1 MKKNKKPEKQTAEKP
16 VASIPYVKIVL
27 CLFFICTICAGLLG
41 ATFLLTKDPIAA
53 NEKATIESALKRIYG
68 DKAVLDDEAVPVP
81 EGQNVEAI
89 YLLRNPDGA
98 LAGYAVRVL
107 SAGFSADIDMIV
119 GFDADSSIRKVEII
133 ALSETAGLGSRVAEE
148 EYLTQYV
155 GTSGELVLKEDID
168 AISGATKSSKAV
180 INGVNAATRCL
191 AALGV

>member
-27 CLFFICTICAGLLG
+27 CLFLICTICAGLLG

-98 LAGYAVRVL
+98 PAGYAVRVL

-119 GFDADSSIRKVEII
+119 GFGADSSIRKVEII

-148 EYLTQYV
+148 EYLAQYI
-155 GTSGELVLKEDID
+155 GSSGELVLKEDID

-180 INGVNAATRCL
+180 INGVNTATRCL